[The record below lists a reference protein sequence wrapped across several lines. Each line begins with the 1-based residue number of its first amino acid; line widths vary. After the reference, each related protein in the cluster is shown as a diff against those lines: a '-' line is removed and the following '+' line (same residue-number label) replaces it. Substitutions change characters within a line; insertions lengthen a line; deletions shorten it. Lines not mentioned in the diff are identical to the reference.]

1 MTNYATDSTEEYRRL
16 QLVAETQPAYGV
28 VRGGDNGDGAGPRT
42 RGLNPGSGQKG
53 GGEGE
58 RIVGGE
64 RVTGRPAPELSRV
77 A

>member
-16 QLVAETQPAYGV
+16 QLVAETQPTYGV
-28 VRGGDNGDGAGPRT
+28 VQGGDGGNGAGPWT
-42 RGLNPGSGQKG
+42 RGLNLGSGQKG

-58 RIVGGE
+58 RIVEGE
-64 RVTGRPAPELSRV
+64 RVVGNSAPDRV